1 MPLLRRRGRS
11 VSHVSRRVAWFLI
24 ALCLWTL
31 WVWGTRMW
39 IISHQHQTFAFKA
52 VHDTLG
58 VISIAFGLG
67 AGWIGLRALRRP
79 KTPDQDRQEQF
90 QD

>member
-1 MPLLRRRGRS
+1 
-11 VSHVSRRVAWFLI
+11 
-24 ALCLWTL
+24 
-31 WVWGTRMW
+31 MW